1 MGGVT
6 AIMHIGFNVY
16 SSKKQLLQP
25 LESEIHS
32 TGEEQYKDEE
42 AIVHN
47 LTLTLGRE
55 MNLSRSHCNIYSPLK
70 DKCGSYE
77 VCQRK
82 SSFQEEQ

>member
-16 SSKKQLLQP
+16 SSNKHLLQH
-25 LESEIHS
+25 LSQQIDS

-47 LTLTLGRE
+47 LTLTLRRE
-55 MNLSRSHCNIYSPLK
+55 MNLSRNHCNIYSPLK
-70 DKCGSYE
+70 DKCGRYE
-77 VCQRK
+77 VCLRK
-82 SSFQEEQ
+82 SSFQGEQ